1 LAGITEPPRPSSSL
15 NISLDWNSSS
25 TLGVRFDWI
34 AYDSSSNNIPVTY
47 YEIYAS
53 SRNKLTEFRFLYRS
67 NASLINLTTFMVP
80 MDVFSKTP
88 FNMKPDD
95 ILEAVYR

>member
-53 SRNKLTEFRFLYRS
+53 SRFLYRS

-95 ILEAVYR
+95 ILIAVYR